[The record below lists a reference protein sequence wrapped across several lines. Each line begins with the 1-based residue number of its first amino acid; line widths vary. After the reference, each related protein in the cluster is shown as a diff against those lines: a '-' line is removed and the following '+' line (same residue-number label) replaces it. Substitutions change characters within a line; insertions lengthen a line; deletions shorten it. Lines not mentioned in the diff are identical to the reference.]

1 MREVRIERF
10 TRHGADGIKG
20 HRYRPI
26 KRKDLMRSSILCPNC
41 RKLIS
46 TDEPRCPYCGIS
58 RPASPLKN
66 NFWTR
71 GLGDPLQMVRWI
83 IYLNVGMYAVALI
96 LNPMIPRF
104 SYNPL
109 VFLSPENKSLL
120 LLGAT
125 GTIPI
130 GSLGRWWTVVSA
142 NYLHGSILH
151 LFFNMFAFNQIA
163 PLVIREYGV
172 NRMILLYT
180 LGGAFGFIV
189 SYFAGITFTIGA
201 SAALC
206 SLIGASL
213 YFGKSRGGVYGQAI
227 YRQLGAWTLGIFL
240 FGLLFPGINNWGH
253 GGGLAAGA
261 LLGAVMG
268 YEEKKRETARH
279 KLWAGAAAGLTL
291 MILAWALLSGL
302 YYRMIG

>member
-1 MREVRIERF
+1 
-10 TRHGADGIKG
+10 
-20 HRYRPI
+20 
-26 KRKDLMRSSILCPNC
+26 MRSSILCPNC

-46 TDEPRCPYCGIS
+46 KDEPQCPHCGLKH
-58 RPASPLKN
+58 PASPLKY

-71 GLGDPLQMVRWI
+71 GLKDPFKIIRWI
-83 IYLNVGMYAVALI
+83 IYLNAGMYVISLL

-109 VFLSPENKSLL
+109 MFLSPENRSLL

-130 GSLGRWWTVVSA
+130 GELNRWWTVISA

-151 LFFNMFAFNQIA
+151 IFFNMFAFNQIA
-163 PLVIREYGV
+163 PLVVREYGV
-172 NRMILLYT
+172 NRMIILYT
-180 LGGAFGFIV
+180 LGGAAGFVV
-189 SYFAGITFTIGA
+189 SYFAGVSFTIGA

-213 YFGKSRGGVYGQAI
+213 YFGRSLGGNYGMAI
-227 YRQLGAWTLGIFL
+227 YRQLGAWTLGIFI

-253 GGGLAAGA
+253 GGGLIAG
-261 LLGAVMG
+261 GGMG
-268 YEEKKRETARH
+268 YLMGYSERRRETVAH
-279 KLWAGAAAGLTL
+279 KLLAAACAFATALVL
-291 MILAWALLSGL
+291 VWAVLFAL
-302 YYRMIG
+302 YYQTLR

>member
-1 MREVRIERF
+1 
-10 TRHGADGIKG
+10 
-20 HRYRPI
+20 
-26 KRKDLMRSSILCPNC
+26 MRSSILCPNC

-46 TDEPRCPYCGIS
+46 KDEPRCPHCGLKH
-58 RPASPLKN
+58 PASPLKY

-71 GLGDPLQMVRWI
+71 GLKDPFKIIRWI
-83 IYLNVGMYAVALI
+83 IYLNAGMYVISLL

-109 VFLSPENKSLL
+109 MFLSPENRSLL

-130 GSLGRWWTVVSA
+130 GELNRWWTVISA

-151 LFFNMFAFNQIA
+151 IFFNMFAFNQIA
-163 PLVIREYGV
+163 PLVVREYGV
-172 NRMILLYT
+172 NRMIILYT
-180 LGGAFGFIV
+180 LGGAAGFVV
-189 SYFAGITFTIGA
+189 SYFAGVSFTIGA

-213 YFGKSRGGVYGQAI
+213 YFGRSLGGNYGMAI
-227 YRQLGAWTLGIFL
+227 YRQLGAWTLGIFI

-253 GGGLAAGA
+253 GGGLIAGA
-261 LLGAVMG
+261 GMG
-268 YEEKKRETARH
+268 YLMGYSERRRETVAH
-279 KLWAGAAAGLTL
+279 KLLAAACAFATALVL
-291 MILAWALLSGL
+291 VWAVVSTL
-302 YYRMIG
+302 YYQTLR

>member
-1 MREVRIERF
+1 MR
-10 TRHGADGIKG
+10 A
-20 HRYRPI
+20 
-26 KRKDLMRSSILCPNC
+26 SILCPNC

-46 TDEPRCPYCGIS
+46 KDEPRCPYCGLKH
-58 RPASPLKN
+58 PASPLKY

-71 GLGDPLQMVRWI
+71 GLKDPFQIIRWI
-83 IYLNVGMYAVALI
+83 IYLNAGMYVISLL

-109 VFLSPENKSLL
+109 MFLSPENRSLL

-130 GSLGRWWTVVSA
+130 GELNRWWTVISA

-151 LFFNMFAFNQIA
+151 IFFNMFAFNQIA
-163 PLVIREYGV
+163 PLVVREYGV
-172 NRMILLYT
+172 NRMIILYT
-180 LGGAFGFIV
+180 LGGAFGFIA
-189 SYFAGITFTIGA
+189 SYFAGVTFTIGA

-213 YFGKSRGGVYGQAI
+213 YFGRSLGGNYGMAI
-227 YRQLGAWTLGIFL
+227 YRQLGAWTLGIFI

-253 GGGLAAGA
+253 GGGLIAGA
-261 LLGAVMG
+261 AMG
-268 YEEKKRETARH
+268 YLMGYSERKRETVAH
-279 KLWAGAAAGLTL
+279 KMLAAACAFATALVL
-291 MILAWALLSGL
+291 VWAVVSAL
-302 YYRMIG
+302 YYQTLR